1 MVNEEKVIDRLVFR
15 DRLGTILIWSG
26 VFVWLPFLFLKA
38 VGAKPVFLLFLPVH
52 LVGVIGGSRLRMAAR
67 QQLGMAPPKRN
78 VLRLVGHSMI
88 LLGILVWVPYL
99 YLKLAMGQPVTV
111 MSYLPYH
118 LAGVLGGVFLH
129 ILSHLRERLPRR

>member
-15 DRLGTILIWSG
+15 DRLGTILILSG

-52 LVGVIGGSRLRMAAR
+52 LVGVIGGSRLRIEAR
-67 QQLGMAPPKRN
+67 QQLGMARQTRSA
-78 VLRLVGHSMI
+78 LRIIGHGMI
-88 LLGILVWVPYL
+88 LFGILVWFPYL
-99 YLKLAMGQPVTV
+99 YLKLEMAQTVNV

-129 ILSHLRERLPRR
+129 ILSYLRERFSKR